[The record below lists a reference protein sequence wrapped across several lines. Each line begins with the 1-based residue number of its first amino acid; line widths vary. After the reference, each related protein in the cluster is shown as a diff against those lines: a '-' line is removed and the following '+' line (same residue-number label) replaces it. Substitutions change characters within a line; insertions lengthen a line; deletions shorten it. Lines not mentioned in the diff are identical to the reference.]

1 MGIKLKQEVLNKIVA
16 KVAQK
21 QNEHNKLNAGE
32 IREFVT
38 KTLESI
44 VEMSMEGEATL
55 DFRGFED
62 DSHDGDDNETI

>member
-1 MGIKLKQEVLNKIVA
+1 MA

-44 VEMSMEGEATL
+44 VEMSMEGEATM

-62 DSHDGDDNETI
+62 DNHDGDDNETV

>member
-44 VEMSMEGEATL
+44 VEMSMEGEATM

-62 DSHDGDDNETI
+62 DNHDGDDNETV